1 MLLIYKEKH
10 TTTPSV
16 IVKASKMNDTVLN
29 QLRELMTILGQ
40 YLANFRTDFST
51 LDCNS
56 SQAIMTSI
64 ITQLEKMSECA
75 KSIKKICKSL
85 KKESIPC
92 LTCLNPSVD
101 DQPADDQES
110 LSKSK

>member
-1 MLLIYKEKH
+1 
-10 TTTPSV
+10 
-16 IVKASKMNDTVLN
+16 MNDIVLN
-29 QLRELMTILGQ
+29 QLRELLTILGQ
-40 YLANFRTDFST
+40 YLANFQDDFSN

-101 DQPADDQES
+101 DQPANDKES